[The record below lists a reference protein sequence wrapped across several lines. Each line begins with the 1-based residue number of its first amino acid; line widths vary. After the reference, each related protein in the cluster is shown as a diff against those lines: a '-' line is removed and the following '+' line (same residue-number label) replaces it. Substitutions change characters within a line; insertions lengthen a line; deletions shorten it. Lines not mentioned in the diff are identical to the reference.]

1 MNLTPFTRA
10 RLAKSW
16 ALIAGLG
23 IFAIAG
29 LEAYALSQG
38 INGTALTA
46 SMAAIAA
53 LGGTGLGRL
62 FK

>member
-1 MNLTPFTRA
+1 MTPLTKA
-10 RLAKSW
+10 KLAKSW
-16 ALIAGLG
+16 AFVAGLG
-23 IFAIAG
+23 ITAIAS

-53 LGGTGLGRL
+53 LGGVGAGRL

>member
-1 MNLTPFTRA
+1 MTPFARA
-10 RLAKSW
+10 KANRRW
-16 ALIAGLG
+16 AIVAALG
-23 IFAIAG
+23 IVVIGA

-46 SMAAIAA
+46 SLAGII
-53 LGGTGLGRL
+53 GITGASVGRA

>member
-1 MNLTPFTRA
+1 MTPFARA
-10 RLAKSW
+10 RLARSR
-16 ALIAGLG
+16 ALVASMGIITIAS
-23 IFAIAG
+23 

-46 SMAAIAA
+46 SMAAISAF
-53 LGGTGLGRL
+53 GGADIGRR